1 MRWKVGVAGC
11 VVAAVAVPVAQA
23 AEKAAPSI
31 WDQERTTLTGD
42 WSGARSKLKD
52 DTGIEIT
59 LKYIN
64 EVLDVASGGINRRAS
79 YEGRLEFS
87 VDQDLERWLPGAK
100 THFTIYQIHGSFNNA
115 AANVGSIADPSN
127 IDAFRTTRLFTAWF
141 QYGDP
146 EKPKDPKKKADFF
159 SLRIG
164 QLAAD
169 DEFLTSPTAG
179 GLINGTFGWAAMVAA
194 NIRSGGPA
202 YPLATPGVRVQVRP
216 TDDVADR
223 KSVV

>member
-1 MRWKVGVAGC
+1 MRWKLKG
-11 VVAAVAVPVAQA
+11 AACLVMAAFGMSVAQA
-23 AEKAAPSI
+23 AETAAPKSI
-31 WDQERTTLTGD
+31 WDQDRTALTGD
-42 WSGARSKLKD
+42 WGGARTKLKD
-52 DTGIEIT
+52 DTGIEVT

-87 VDQDLERWLPGAK
+87 LDQDLERWLPGAK
-100 THFTIYQIHGSFNNA
+100 THVTIYQIHGSANNA

-127 IDAFRTTRLFTAWF
+127 IDAFRTTRLFTAYF

-146 EKPKDPKKKADFF
+146 DKPKDAKKKADFF

-169 DEFLTSPTAG
+169 DEF
-179 GLINGTFGWAAMVAA
+179 IV
-194 NIRSGGPA
+194 
-202 YPLATPGVRVQVRP
+202 
-216 TDDVADR
+216 
-223 KSVV
+223 